1 VLQISGFTYS
11 WSASTTPGSRVVS
24 GSVKK
29 LDGTPVDPAT
39 TYVVAMNNF
48 LVGGGDGF
56 AAFTGGTNRV
66 TGPIDLDALVAYL
79 QTLPAPVSAAT
90 DGRIT
95 RLP

>member
-1 VLQISGFTYS
+1 
-11 WSASTTPGSRVVS
+11 
-24 GSVKK
+24 
-29 LDGTPVDPAT
+29 
-39 TYVVAMNNF
+39 

-66 TGPIDLDALVAYL
+66 TGPIDLDALVTYL
-79 QTLPAPVSAAT
+79 RTIPAPVSAAS

>member
-1 VLQISGFTYS
+1 MNL
-11 WSASTTPGSRVVS
+11 
-24 GSVKK
+24 
-29 LDGTPVDPAT
+29 
-39 TYVVAMNNF
+39 VVAMNNY

-66 TGPIDLDALVAYL
+66 TDPIDLDTLIAYL
-79 QTLPAPVSAAT
+79 RTLFPPVGAAS